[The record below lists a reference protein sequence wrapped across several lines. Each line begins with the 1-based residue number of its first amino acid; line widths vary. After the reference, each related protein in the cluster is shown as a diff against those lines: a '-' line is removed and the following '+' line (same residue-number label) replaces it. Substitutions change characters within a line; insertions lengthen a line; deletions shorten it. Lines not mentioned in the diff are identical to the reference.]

1 MFMIS
6 LQCLSRFLPPVRDVL
21 HVVVAVRVTPVH
33 GVVLGERRALLL
45 ARLVRTA
52 AARTA
57 AGDDGQGD
65 GEART
70 DGGVTRRG
78 RGEAR
83 KERRTGGRTGGRKE
97 GGRKEVWMEKTL
109 EVRF

>member
-1 MFMIS
+1 MIS

-70 DGGVTRRG
+70 DGDADGTVIRGVTRRG

-97 GGRKEVWMEKTL
+97 GGRKCGW
-109 EVRF
+109 